1 VGTIAFA
8 ISGVLVAGGR
18 KMDWFGVVVLGVMVA
33 VGGGTLR
40 DLLLGAPVFWVES
53 PWFVALAAAT
63 ALVTVALVNT
73 PAVNLT
79 TLHYR
84 NLRLL
89 SDALGLAVFAALGT
103 QKALDMGTS
112 GFVAIIMGVIT
123 GIFGGIMRDIL
134 ANQPPAVLYGGIY
147 ALAALAG
154 CAMFVVLSETS
165 ASPVVVLWISFAV
178 ILVLRVVAIVRHWS
192 LPEVTVQE
200 AT

>member
-1 VGTIAFA
+1 VH
-8 ISGVLVAGGR
+8 
-18 KMDWFGVVVLGVMVA
+18 
-33 VGGGTLR
+33 
-40 DLLLGAPVFWVES
+40 
-53 PWFVALAAAT
+53 
-63 ALVTVALVNT
+63 
-73 PAVNLT
+73 LT

-134 ANQPPAVLYGGIY
+134 ANRPPAVLYGGIY

-165 ASPVVVLWISFAV
+165 VSPVVVLWISVAV
-178 ILVLRVVAIVRHWS
+178 ILVLRVVAIARQWS